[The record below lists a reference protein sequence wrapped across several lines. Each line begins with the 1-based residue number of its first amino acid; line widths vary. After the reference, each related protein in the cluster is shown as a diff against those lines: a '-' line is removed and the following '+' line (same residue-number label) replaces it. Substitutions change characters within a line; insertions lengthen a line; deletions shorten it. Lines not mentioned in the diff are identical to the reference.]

1 MVNREQ
7 INDQFTVLVFQHKI
21 FFTTFIVILG
31 KGLAT
36 GKKMKGRVVAGRDP
50 PLPGRIRSHE
60 PMSWVDGCRFSWGA
74 RTQ

>member
-36 GKKMKGRVVAGRDP
+36 GK
-50 PLPGRIRSHE
+50 
-60 PMSWVDGCRFSWGA
+60 
-74 RTQ
+74 